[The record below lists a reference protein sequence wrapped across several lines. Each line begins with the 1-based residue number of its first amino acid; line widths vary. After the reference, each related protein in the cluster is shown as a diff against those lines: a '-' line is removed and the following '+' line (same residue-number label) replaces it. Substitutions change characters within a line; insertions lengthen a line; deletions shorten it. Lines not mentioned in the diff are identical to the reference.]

1 MITITN
7 PLASLLRW
15 PNGAVDPEA
24 NVGSSR
30 WNCMGKNLRMWYT
43 PQNIAYLFN
52 RKDDDKP

>member
-24 NVGSSR
+24 NVGNGR
-30 WNCMGKNLRMWYT
+30 WNFMGKNLRMWS
-43 PQNIAYLFN
+43 PQNIAYLLN
-52 RKDDDKP
+52 RKDDDKQ

>member
-24 NVGSSR
+24 NVGNGR
-30 WNCMGKNLRMWYT
+30 WNCMGKNLRMWS
-43 PQNIAYLFN
+43 PQNIAYLLN
-52 RKDDDKP
+52 RKDDDKQ